1 MSLEQ
6 NNLVLNSSPSSNFTF
21 YYFRTKTLILVK
33 ASLCSRCNNLY
44 KHIFIQDRK
53 NFLQLSV
60 VCHSYTHRSLVT

>member
-44 KHIFIQDRK
+44 KQILIQDRK
-53 NFLQLSV
+53 NFEYNENMMLN
-60 VCHSYTHRSLVT
+60 